1 MRGLAYHPPSSSTE
15 WMTPEWLFDRLYEEF
30 HFQIDACAS
39 ASDTQCQVYID
50 KEQDCLVTGWDFG
63 KFSPR
68 ASMTP
73 VWMNPPWGRGV
84 GKFIQRAYEQSRE
97 HRMVVVCLLPAN
109 TDTKWWRDW
118 VWRAS
123 EVRFITGRLHFTCSD
138 GRTGPCPTG
147 ACVVV
152 FTPWGEGPPKCSLI
166 ERSK

>member
-1 MRGLAYHPPSSSTE
+1 MGTAYHPPSTSTE
-15 WMTPEWLFDRLYEEF
+15 WTTPEWLFNQLHEEF
-30 HFQIDACAS
+30 HFQQDACAS
-39 ASDTQCQVYID
+39 ASSAKCPAYID
-50 KEQDCLVTGWDFG
+50 KEQDCLVSEWSSMPLAGP
-63 KFSPR
+63 FS
-68 ASMTP
+68 AS

-84 GKFIQRAYEQSRE
+84 GKFIQRAYQQSRK

-123 EVRFITGRLHFTCSD
+123 EVRFITGRLHFTCND

-152 FTPWGEGPPKCSLI
+152 FTPWGDGPPRFSLV
-166 ERSK
+166 ERALQ